1 MSDGR
6 EGKNKKSGA
15 AVTGFLR
22 GPGLY
27 NYKDIMVLIPVQ
39 KICHL
44 LSRYFYYK
52 HAVCQVQKKPVIFL
66 QQLGIKR
73 LWRGIEQ
80 RGDCSSGQI
89 LPG

>member
-1 MSDGR
+1 M
-6 EGKNKKSGA
+6 
-15 AVTGFLR
+15 TGFLR

-66 QQLGIKR
+66 QQIGIKTVMERHREKRR
-73 LWRGIEQ
+73 LQQ
-80 RGDCSSGQI
+80 RADTAR
-89 LPG
+89 LTEY